1 MLLCPAATINIAQ
14 YLMEVNGY
22 LEKSSY
28 TSIKSYITLITFC
41 NKVSVITFYYSLITF
56 YCSLRA
62 ILIHAYFLLKRL
74 IFLIIRVISLRPRQA
89 KGAP

>member
-14 YLMEVNGY
+14 YLMEVKSY

-28 TSIKSYITLITFC
+28 TLIKSFITSITFC
-41 NKVSVITFYYSLITF
+41 NMWCIVTFYYRLITFYY
-56 YCSLRA
+56 SLRA

-89 KGAP
+89 KAAA